1 MTITVVLKDE
11 SAQIVERQVS
21 EGRYPDAESA
31 VAAALT
37 LLEDA
42 SLDWSDV
49 DVPAVQRM
57 IAEADAE
64 GGELTREEVSR
75 NIDLAIGSAQRR
87 G

>member
-11 SAQIVERQVS
+11 AAQIVEREVS

-31 VAAALT
+31 VTAALM

-42 SLDWSDV
+42 AIDWGDV
-49 DVPAVQRM
+49 DAAGVRQM

-64 GGELTREEVSR
+64 GGEIPFEEAIRELDKV
-75 NIDLAIGSAQRR
+75 IDAARR
-87 G
+87 